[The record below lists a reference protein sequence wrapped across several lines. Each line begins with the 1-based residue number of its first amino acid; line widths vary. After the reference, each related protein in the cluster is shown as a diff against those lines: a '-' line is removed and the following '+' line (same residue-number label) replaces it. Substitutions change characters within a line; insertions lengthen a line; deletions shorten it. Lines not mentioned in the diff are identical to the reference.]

1 MTVGLAFLVVYP
13 AAIIVAPVARAE
25 VAEVNES
32 RAEMLVN
39 RSGDALGARSEL
51 HDVRDSERYEWLLH
65 PNPDFRAVREPKECG
80 PTRDAPTQGEC
91 DAGLGR

>member
-1 MTVGLAFLVVYP
+1 MIAGLAFVVVYL
-13 AAIIVAPVARAE
+13 AAIVVTPVARAE

-39 RSGDALGARSEL
+39 RSGDAPGARSEL
-51 HDVRDSERYEWLLH
+51 QNVRDSERYESLLH
-65 PNPDFRAVREPKECG
+65 PNPDFRAVREPRECG